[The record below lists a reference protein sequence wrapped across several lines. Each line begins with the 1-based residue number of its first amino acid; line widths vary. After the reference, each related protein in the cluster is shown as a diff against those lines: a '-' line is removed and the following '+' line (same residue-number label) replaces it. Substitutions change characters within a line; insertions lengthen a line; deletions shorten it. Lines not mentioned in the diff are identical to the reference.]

1 MPTIDEIFA
10 EMPNRLNVEQA
21 QGLDM
26 KIGFDLGGEEAG
38 AWLLTVADGAAT
50 TAQGSTDGADATI
63 KMDSEDYK
71 KMVTG
76 ALNQM
81 TAFMTGKVKVDGD
94 LSSVMKM
101 QTLFNL

>member
-1 MPTIDEIFA
+1 MPTIEEIFE
-10 EMPNRLNVEQA
+10 EMPKRLNVEQA
-21 QGLDM
+21 SSVNM
-26 KIGFDLGGEEAG
+26 KIGFDLSGEEAG
-38 AWLLTVADGAAT
+38 AWLLTVAGGEAT
-50 TAQGSTDGADATI
+50 TSQGSAEGADATI

-76 ALNQM
+76 ALNPM